1 MQSFNLTQCNQ
12 LSIPDA
18 KEYIKKY
25 FFPLSDG
32 QHVELDYED
41 DGKLKYLIKDDKTIK
56 SVYFNRLP
64 KAIHDF
70 YFKEYDQ
77 IKTLTCQLNKPFLFG
92 KYINTCPAFI
102 HDIVPYDSYPNEMKK
117 KVQAVLDLVLEIW
130 TSNNEPQFNFIMKWL
145 ANMARGGKN
154 QSVLY
159 LRGEQGIGKST
170 FTDFLRKF
178 VIGPQLCIQSGSQPL
193 ISNFNYTLFSR
204 LLVIFEELENFSTS
218 QWQGVSTRLKRD
230 TTSDTCT
237 YEEKYQKPF
246 IAKNITNYIINSN
259 VDAIKDDDGRRYFIL
274 DLSSK
279 LKGNFDY
286 FEKWRD
292 LCFNE
297 EVGKAFFSYLH
308 TIDLTGFRDQ
318 DFPETRAKEDAIVK
332 RLDNVARFLKDKYI
346 LKFKD
351 LNTSLKE
358 LYDEYVGYCSLDG
371 CKSLCKVDFNRR
383 LESYAITS
391 YKSNNTHNKFNYKHK
406 VIDDI
411 ARKNK
416 WIHSTDQYDDERDD
430 VPASAQMKINPLD
443 KFIIG
448 DDERDDVPAS
458 AQMKINPLD
467 KFIIGEEVGAI
478 FTDNNLDNGLIKDL
492 EEKEAEIKSLK
503 EQLERL
509 KNKDLLDKNIVVEAI
524 DDNDELVRL
533 KRENDILRSR
543 TATDLFGEEIKA
555 QQDEFNA
562 LVGLIKKPEKKKKDK
577 KQQQKDLDDIF
588 SLAFN

>member
-204 LLVIFEELENFSTS
+204 LLVVFEELENFSTS

-416 WIHSTDQYDDERDD
+416 WIHSTDQY
-430 VPASAQMKINPLD
+430 
-443 KFIIG
+443 
-448 DDERDDVPAS
+448 
-458 AQMKINPLD
+458 
-467 KFIIGEEVGAI
+467 EEVGAI

-509 KNKDLLDKNIVVEAI
+509 KNKDLLDKNIIVEAI
-524 DDNDELVRL
+524 DNDELVRL

-543 TATDLFGEEIKA
+543 TATDLFKEEIKA
-555 QQDEFNA
+555 QQDEFDAVMEISNK
-562 LVGLIKKPEKKKKDK
+562 KKPKVIKKKDK
-577 KQQQKDLDDIF
+577 KQQQSDLDDIF
-588 SLAFN
+588 NLAFT